1 MGEPELK
8 LLERK
13 MSKEAASSE
22 DSVTLQSVLRD
33 NHTKRKLLMSQ
44 DTRLKSLVSEEIEI
58 KQKLKNERKK
68 AKILGMFKKQRALE
82 EQ

>member
-13 MSKEAASSE
+13 MSREAASSE
-22 DSVTLQSVLRD
+22 DSFTLQSVLRD
-33 NHTKRKLLMSQ
+33 NNTKRKLLMSQ
-44 DTRLKSLVSEEIEI
+44 DTRLKSLVSSEIEI
-58 KQKLKNERKK
+58 KQKLKNEREK